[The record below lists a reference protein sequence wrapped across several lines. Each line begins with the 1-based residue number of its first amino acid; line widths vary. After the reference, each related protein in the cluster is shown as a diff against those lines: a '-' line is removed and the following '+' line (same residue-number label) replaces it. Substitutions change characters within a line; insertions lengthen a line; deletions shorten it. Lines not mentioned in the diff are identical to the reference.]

1 MTEQAM
7 IAAAVEEGFAG
18 AAVIDTDK
26 IVFDPMF
33 RPLCE
38 ENLCGQYGVNHSC
51 PPSCGTPEQM
61 KQRVLAHKK
70 ALVLQTI
77 WEIPDLQDKDAIKEA
92 KLGHNQAALRLV
104 KRLREQNCPG
114 FLVGA
119 SGCALC
125 SPCALKNGKSCV
137 FPDKQYSCMSAYCV
151 FVRKLAEEC
160 GLEYSPG
167 DGLVAFFGMYVFA

>member
-51 PPSCGTPEQM
+51 PS
-61 KQRVLAHKK
+61 
-70 ALVLQTI
+70 
-77 WEIPDLQDKDAIKEA
+77 
-92 KLGHNQAALRLV
+92 
-104 KRLREQNCPG
+104 RLRHPGADEAADSCP
-114 FLVGA
+114 
-119 SGCALC
+119 
-125 SPCALKNGKSCV
+125 
-137 FPDKQYSCMSAYCV
+137 
-151 FVRKLAEEC
+151 
-160 GLEYSPG
+160 
-167 DGLVAFFGMYVFA
+167 